1 MIAQKHREI
10 FVNILHIFVN
20 ILEIL
25 PKTIHIIFTKL

>member
-1 MIAQKHREI
+1 MVAQKYRKI

-25 PKTIHIIFTKL
+25 PKTIPVIFTKL

>member
-1 MIAQKHREI
+1 MIAQKHRNV

-25 PKTIHIIFTKL
+25 PKTIHVIFTKL

>member
-1 MIAQKHREI
+1 MIAQKHGKI

-25 PKTIHIIFTKL
+25 PKTIHVIFTKL